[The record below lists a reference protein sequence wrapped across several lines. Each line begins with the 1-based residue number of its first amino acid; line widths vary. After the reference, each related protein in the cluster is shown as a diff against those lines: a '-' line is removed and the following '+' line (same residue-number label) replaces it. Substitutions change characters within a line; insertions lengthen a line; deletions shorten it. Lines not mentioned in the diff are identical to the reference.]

1 MTAPT
6 AGAPVNDLP
15 HLDRDARPTQLIVD
29 GAPFLCLGGE
39 LHNSSPS
46 DPRHM
51 TAIWSTI
58 GSSGVSS
65 IVAPVGWDQVEPVEG
80 EFDFSVVDALLE
92 GARSAGVRL
101 VLIWFG
107 AFKNALST
115 YAPTWVRADSARFE
129 RADRGPS
136 PMRAPLTYDGSMP
149 RPGLSVFSDELRR
162 ADQDAYTALM
172 DHLVRVDEVH
182 TVIMM
187 QVENEVG
194 LLGASRDLSP
204 SAQQAWLSPV
214 PAALDHAVRNDPRG
228 FHDDVVALF
237 ERSRVGGGSWQERF
251 GDDDAVAHE
260 VFMSWGYGS
269 YLGALAAAGKAIKAL
284 PAYANAWLGPQ
295 PGQDAPG
302 QYPSGGPT
310 ARMRGVW
317 RVAGPALD
325 FLSPDIYVQNSEPV
339 MREYSAPDNPL
350 FIPEARVL
358 TGDAFRAIG
367 GFDAFGYHVFGVDD
381 VREGSQLYGAFR
393 QLLALA
399 PLILEAQRTDSII
412 GFALDPG
419 TDSLSAEIGGMTV
432 VARSAPSMLA
442 TLLLDVGVRLPE
454 PAPLPDENLPTA
466 HAPSPAD
473 ARAFGIVLQTGPL
486 EYLAVGQQTMIDFSR
501 DGVEVEIDSLRELR
515 LEDGEWVEGRIL
527 NGDERLMILGA
538 HGVTAVRVRLLEI
551 PAA

>member
-6 AGAPVNDLP
+6 PGAPVTDLP
-15 HLDRDARPTQLIVD
+15 RLDRSARPVQLIVD

-51 TAIWSTI
+51 AAIWSTI
-58 GSSGVSS
+58 GASGVSS
-65 IVAPVGWDQVEPVEG
+65 IVAPIGWDQVEPVEG
-80 EFDFSVVDALLE
+80 EFDFAVLDALLE

-115 YAPTWVRADSARFE
+115 YAPTWVRADTTRFE
-129 RADRGPS
+129 RSDRGPT
-136 PMRAPLTYDGSMP
+136 PMRAPLTYEGSMP

-162 ADQDAYTALM
+162 ADRTAYTALM
-172 DHLVRVDEVH
+172 EHLARIDEAH

-194 LLGASRDLSP
+194 LLGASRDLSGA
-204 SAQQAWLSPV
+204 AQEAWLSPV
-214 PAALDHAVRNDPRG
+214 PTALVEAVSAEPGG

-237 ERSRVGGGSWQERF
+237 QRSRPDGSSWQERF
-251 GDDDAVAHE
+251 GDDDPVADE

-269 YLGALAAAGKAIKAL
+269 YLGTLAAAGKAVKAL

-295 PGQDAPG
+295 PGQDSPG

-325 FLSPDIYVQNSEPV
+325 FVSPDIYVQNSEPV

-358 TGDAFRAIG
+358 AGDAFRAIG
-367 GFDAFGYHVFGVDD
+367 GFDALGYHVFGVDD

-399 PLILEAQRTDSII
+399 PQILEAQRDDRII
-412 GFALDPG
+412 GFALDAG
-419 TDSLSAEIGGMTV
+419 TESLTAEIGGMTV